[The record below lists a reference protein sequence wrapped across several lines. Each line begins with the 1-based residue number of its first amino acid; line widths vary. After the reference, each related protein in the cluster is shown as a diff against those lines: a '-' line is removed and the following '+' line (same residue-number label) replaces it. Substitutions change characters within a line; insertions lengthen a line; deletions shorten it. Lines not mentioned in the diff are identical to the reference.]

1 MIATGRRSPDGAFY
15 FPRLPAHLCSH
26 GGMQRQPG
34 ITLVP
39 GSGGVRD
46 PLVGNLASVFP
57 DFGGGGLS
65 RGSAITQYLL

>member
-1 MIATGRRSPDGAFY
+1 
-15 FPRLPAHLCSH
+15 
-26 GGMQRQPG
+26 MQRQPG